1 VAATLGIVR
10 ASAKGMATKAEA
22 YRAEKQREN
31 QAAHPK
37 RVSSRIKRTNHKQG
51 FSGTAA
57 RNLKTAAS
65 HLKDGP
71 ALEDSATGTPSRKST
86 RGSSG
91 HVKRATNLQR
101 RQVRRV
107 HSPEARAARSAV
119 R

>member
-1 VAATLGIVR
+1 
-10 ASAKGMATKAEA
+10 MATKAEA

-31 QAAHPK
+31 QAANPK
-37 RVSSRIKRTNHKQG
+37 RSSSRIKSTNDKQG
-51 FSGTAA
+51 VSGTAA

-71 ALEDSATGTPSRKST
+71 ALEDSATGVPSRKST

-91 HVKRATNLQR
+91 HVKLATNLQR

-107 HSPEARAARSAV
+107 HSPVARAARSAV

>member
-1 VAATLGIVR
+1 
-10 ASAKGMATKAEA
+10 MATKAEA

-37 RVSSRIKRTNHKQG
+37 RSSARTKSAAHKAG
-51 FSGTAA
+51 VSGTAA

-91 HVKRATNLQR
+91 HVKLASNLQR
-101 RQVRRV
+101 RQIRRV
-107 HSPEARAARSAV
+107 HSPKARAARSAV
-119 R
+119 RAP

>member
-1 VAATLGIVR
+1 
-10 ASAKGMATKAEA
+10 MATKAET

-31 QAAHPK
+31 QASNPK
-37 RVSSRIKRTNHKQG
+37 RASSRTKSTNNKEG
-51 FSGTAA
+51 VSGTAV

-65 HLKDGP
+65 HVKGGP

-86 RGSSG
+86 RGSNG
-91 HVKRATNLQR
+91 HIKLATNLQR